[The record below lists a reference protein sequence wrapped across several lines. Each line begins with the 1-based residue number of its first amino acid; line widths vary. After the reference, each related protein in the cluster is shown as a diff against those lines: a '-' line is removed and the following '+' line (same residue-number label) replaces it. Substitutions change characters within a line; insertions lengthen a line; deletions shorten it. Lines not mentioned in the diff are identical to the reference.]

1 MNNEQPKK
9 VLKASRKSTIVRN
22 NQVHS
27 IYNDLKNQYG
37 DKIFNSLSK
46 AFIYEEISIRTG
58 LCAKTI
64 SNILN
69 HSNETQAP
77 KR

>member
-22 NQVHS
+22 NTVHT
-27 IYNDLKNQYG
+27 IYNELRQQYG

-46 AFIYEEISIRTG
+46 AFIYEEISRRTG
-58 LCAKTI
+58 LCVKTI

-69 HSNETQAP
+69 HLRMEE
-77 KR
+77 

>member
-46 AFIYEEISIRTG
+46 AFIYEEISRKTG
-58 LCAKTI
+58 LDPKTV
-64 SNILN
+64 SRKLN
-69 HSNETQAP
+69 HTHIEDEI
-77 KR
+77 

>member
-1 MNNEQPKK
+1 MDGR
-9 VLKASRKSTIVRN
+9 RKSTIVRN

-58 LCAKTI
+58 LCVKTI

-69 HSNETQAP
+69 HSRAEEG
-77 KR
+77 